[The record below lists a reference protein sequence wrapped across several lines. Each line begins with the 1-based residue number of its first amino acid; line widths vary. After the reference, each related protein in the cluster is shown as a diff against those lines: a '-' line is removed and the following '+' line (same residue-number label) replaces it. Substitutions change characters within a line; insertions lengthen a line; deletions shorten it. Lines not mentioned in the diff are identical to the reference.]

1 MSDVVNWIFYYPH
14 PDSSLDVLV
23 DTPNPFLG
31 RFGHLWAL
39 AKDNEP
45 RLVDR
50 IGRAGCMLYIVHSS
64 FLYTTGG
71 FPHVYSSRLICP
83 WNHSPPCSL
92 AAEIGLPGTV
102 MMAQGP
108 SCPKWSTMSSLLCRL
123 LARCMSLSPP
133 KSVSSSWWTLSLP
146 ALRVL

>member
-14 PDSSLDVLV
+14 PDSGLDAVV
-23 DTPNPFLG
+23 VTPNPFLG
-31 RFGHLWAL
+31 LFHRLWAL

-45 RLVDR
+45 GLVDR
-50 IGRAGCMLYIVHSS
+50 IGRARCMFYIVRSS

-71 FPHVYSSRLICP
+71 FPHVYSSRPTCP
-83 WNHSPPCSL
+83 WNQPPPCSL
-92 AAEIGLPGTV
+92 AAEIGLRGTV
-102 MMAQGP
+102 MMAEG
-108 SCPKWSTMSSLLCRL
+108 SLCPKWSTMSSLLCRL